1 MTDLRKSINSIIN
14 ERLSSPFYGTLILSW
29 LVWNWKI
36 VYLTFFVSESKIEGN
51 KIDFILSKYSEI
63 DHLVYFPLVSTAV
76 LLTVIPF
83 ISNGAY
89 WLNLKFNIWK
99 SDKKNEIERKQL
111 LTLEQSIQLREL
123 IADQE
128 KRFENILSDKNSEI
142 QQLKLQLDGYTK
154 QNNNITPKPTSKP
167 TPQTESSLKRI
178 QILANKIKEN
188 ANLTK
193 AFTVI
198 NYHIQGGYTGL
209 IDAEG
214 ITTDILSFFE
224 SNDIIENKGKGM
236 YGLTETGKKVNR
248 ALTNLKFE

>member
-1 MTDLRKSINSIIN
+1 MTDIRKSINSIIN

-36 VYLTFFVSESKIEGN
+36 IYLTFFVSESKIEGN
-51 KIDFILSKYSEI
+51 KIDFILTKYSEI
-63 DHLVYFPLVSTAV
+63 NHLVYFPIISTAV
-76 LLTVIPF
+76 LLTLIPF
-83 ISNGAY
+83 ISNGSY
-89 WLNLKFNIWK
+89 WLNLKFNMWK

-142 QQLKLQLDGYTK
+142 QQLKLQLEGYSKQSNVTSSTTK
-154 QNNNITPKPTSKP
+154 SQS
-167 TPQTESSLKRI
+167 ESSLKRI
-178 QILANKIKEN
+178 QNLANKITEN
-188 ANLTK
+188 ENLTK
-193 AFTVI
+193 AFSTI
-198 NYHIQGGYTGL
+198 NYYIQGGYTGL
-209 IDAEG
+209 IDSDG
-214 ITTDILSFFE
+214 MTSDILSFFE

-248 ALTNLKFE
+248 ALTNSKFE